1 MTRAKLEIDLPELAD
16 TMVSLGET
24 VVELATVNDEMPAQ
38 LADPGLLQQELIR
51 LTDTLRHLDAQ
62 PEEDPNLIQARDP
75 DGELRALS
83 DQGMKLLEQLD
94 QWFEFLELHDSRE
107 ALDEVVVTFGVWAS
121 RHLGHLHKLEPIVN
135 ALSKVANSTQDPD
148 FLAELCHVFQEI
160 TDAVAPAIKDEAEQA
175 NPARAWRV
183 LNLNYG
189 IVATRSHRPEIM
201 EQAFEHLMIRLPEDA
216 PGFFQEGMQ
225 QMEIVGYPEHVR
237 HVMEKYFHLT
247 NNPTLH

>member
-1 MTRAKLEIDLPELAD
+1 MARAKLEIDLPELAD
-16 TMVSLGET
+16 TMVSLSKT
-24 VVELATVNDEMPAQ
+24 VVELATVNDDMPAR
-38 LADPGLLQQELIR
+38 LADPGLLHQDLSRFTEL
-51 LTDTLRHLDAQ
+51 LRHLDAQ
-62 PEEDPNLIQARDP
+62 PEEEPDQIEARDP
-75 DGELRALS
+75 GGEFRALS
-83 DQGMKLLEQLD
+83 DRGLQLLEQLD
-94 QWFEFLELHDSRE
+94 QWFEHLELHDSRE

-121 RHLGHLHKLEPIVN
+121 RHLGHLRKLEPIVN

-148 FLAELCHVFQEI
+148 FLAELSHVFQEI
-160 TDAVAPAIKDEAEQA
+160 ADAVAPSIKDEADQA

-201 EQAFEHLMIRLPEDA
+201 ERAFEHLLIRLPEDA